1 MCHNGAFAVWFLH
14 SKKGGK
20 IQTGLNCGDDSLS
33 KVWLWLA
40 YSSHHIFKSNYYS
53 EYVSCFH
60 LSFLKSTR
68 IYRLYSITSNNFKVF
83 GLYSCLKNWKCHV
96 KTALSQVKDIA
107 GIVLNNE
114 IGFVYEKD
122 THDNDYIILKLGSP
136 LQFNENVQP
145 ACLPSSSSFL
155 GLDSTKTSCFT
166 SGWGKLNFSKL

>member
-1 MCHNGAFAVWFLH
+1 MEARCV
-14 SKKGGK
+14 S
-20 IQTGLNCGDDSLS
+20 
-33 KVWLWLA
+33 
-40 YSSHHIFKSNYYS
+40 YHIFKSNYYS
-53 EYVSCFH
+53 KYVSCFRV
-60 LSFLKSTR
+60 SFLKSTR
-68 IYRLYSITSNNFKVF
+68 IYRLYSITSNNFEVF
-83 GLYSCLKNWKCHV
+83 GLYSCLKNWKCHI
-96 KTALSQVKDIA
+96 KNALSQVKDIA

>member
-1 MCHNGAFAVWFLH
+1 MIRAKKVHFVYQKHNLRPKKCLLEIGASNLEGPLLKF
-14 SKKGGK
+14 
-20 IQTGLNCGDDSLS
+20 Q
-33 KVWLWLA
+33 
-40 YSSHHIFKSNYYS
+40 YS
-53 EYVSCFH
+53 
-60 LSFLKSTR
+60 
-68 IYRLYSITSNNFKVF
+68 SNNFKVF
-83 GLYSCLKNWKCHV
+83 GLYSCLKNWKGHI
-96 KTALSQVKDIA
+96 KTAVSQVKDIA

-166 SGWGKLNFSKL
+166 SGWGKLSSSKCNSICFLCSCSEE